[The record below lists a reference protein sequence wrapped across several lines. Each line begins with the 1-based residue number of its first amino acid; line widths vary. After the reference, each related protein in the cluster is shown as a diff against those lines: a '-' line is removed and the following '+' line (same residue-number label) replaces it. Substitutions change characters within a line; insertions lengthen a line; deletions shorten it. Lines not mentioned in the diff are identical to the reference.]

1 MAYNHRM
8 SQQFRGSQQH
18 HGRGRK
24 KEDENDALM
33 RLPDKEIAGCINDIG
48 IPFTAAD
55 LIKPNPQQIQM
66 VFEWF
71 AELLMNITHEAVE
84 PAMRAAADDV
94 GGDFPDIVPTDTR
107 NLMGFF
113 VSLRKLM
120 MEVGEA
126 FASICGVNDF
136 TFTDLTKPT
145 HDRLVKIFSYLIN
158 FVRFRESQTPVID
171 EHFNKSEKTK
181 ARIDTLYAENQEMEQ
196 RLEEMRR
203 NLRANEAQ
211 VKEKVRRND
220 ELKARLL
227 ELRRNQERVAETLER
242 VKADKTRRQT
252 QLEEKTEKVVRTRQ
266 EVEKLRPYAMESP
279 VSLQASLTELSEN
292 LLREKAQIDAME
304 KRARALQTS
313 SDTFTVV
320 SNDVQ
325 ACVKLLED
333 ISVELQKE
341 EDEESRA
348 SRNKEAISERGNSVR
363 EVEQTEKLL
372 QRQLARWNERIET
385 LRKNAQ
391 EKAEAA
397 QARMEELRE
406 VQKQLR
412 EERAEKQRD
421 MERRRIRIEQTE
433 KKMVDLKENIESEVQ
448 SAHDEYLRLE
458 SHIKFYITEMEKCI

>member
-1 MAYNHRM
+1 MSYNHRM
-8 SQQFRGSQQH
+8 SQQFHGTQQH
-18 HGRGRK
+18 HNRGRK

-48 IPFTAAD
+48 IPFTTAD

-71 AELLMNITHEAVE
+71 GELLMNVTKETVE
-84 PAMRAAADDV
+84 PAMRAAGDDV
-94 GGDFPDIVPTDTR
+94 SGDYPDIVPVDTR

-113 VSLRKLM
+113 ISLKRLM
-120 MEVGEA
+120 QE
-126 FASICGVNDF
+126 CGVNDF

-145 HDRLVKIFSYLIN
+145 HDRLIKIFSYLIN

-171 EHFNKSEKTK
+171 EHFNKTEKTK
-181 ARIDTLYAENQEMEQ
+181 SRIDTLYVENQEMEQ

-203 NLRANEAQ
+203 SLKANEGQ
-211 VKEKVRRND
+211 VREKVRRND

-242 VKADKTRRQT
+242 VKTEKARRQAL
-252 QLEEKTEKVVRTRQ
+252 LEEKTEKVVRNRQ
-266 EVEKLRPYAMESP
+266 EVEKLRPYVLESP
-279 VSLQASLTELSEN
+279 ATLQSTLTELSES

-320 SNDVQ
+320 GNDVQ
-325 ACVKLLED
+325 ACVRLLED
-333 ISVELQKE
+333 IAMELQKE
-341 EDEESRA
+341 DDEDSRA
-348 SRNKEAISERGNSVR
+348 SRNKEAISERGNNVR

-372 QRQLARWNERIET
+372 QRQLARWNERIEA
-385 LRKNAQ
+385 LGKNAR
-391 EKAEAA
+391 EKAAAA
-397 QARMEELRE
+397 QARMEELRD

-433 KKMVDLKENIESEVQ
+433 KKMADLKENIESEIQ
-448 SAHDEYLRLE
+448 SAHDQYLKLE
-458 SHIKFYITEMEKCI
+458 SHIKLYTTEMEKCL

>member
-1 MAYNHRM
+1 MSYSRM
-8 SQQFRGSQQH
+8 SQQFQSSQPHTRG
-18 HGRGRK
+18 GRK

-66 VFEWF
+66 VLEWF
-71 AELLMNITHEAVE
+71 AELIMNTTRETVE
-84 PAMRAAADDV
+84 PAMRAAADDIC
-94 GGDFPDIVPTDTR
+94 GDYPDIVPTDTR

-113 VSLRKLM
+113 ANLKRLLS
-120 MEVGEA
+120 E
-126 FASICGVNDF
+126 CGVNDF

-145 HDRLVKIFSYLIN
+145 HDRLIKIFSYLIN
-158 FVRFRESQTPVID
+158 FVRFRESQTPTID
-171 EHFNKSEKTK
+171 EHFNKTEKTK
-181 ARIDTLYAENQEMEQ
+181 QRIDTLYAENQEMVQ
-196 RLEEMRR
+196 RLEETRR
-203 NLRANEAQ
+203 NLKSNEVE
-211 VKEKVRRND
+211 VKEKLRRNED
-220 ELKARLL
+220 LKARLR
-227 ELRRNQERVAETLER
+227 ELGRGQERVAETLER
-242 VKADKTRRQT
+242 VKADKGRQQAHLKERMERT
-252 QLEEKTEKVVRTRQ
+252 VRSRQ
-266 EVEKLRPYAMESP
+266 EVEKLRPYVMESP
-279 VSLQASLTELSEN
+279 ASLQSSLSELSDS

-341 EDEESRA
+341 DEEETRA
-348 SRNKEAISERGNSVR
+348 NRNKEAISERGNNVR

-372 QRQLARWNERIET
+372 QRQLSRWNERIEA
-385 LRKNAQ
+385 LRNNAR
-391 EKAEAA
+391 EKAEVA
-397 QARMEELRE
+397 QQRMEELRG

-412 EERAEKQRD
+412 DERGEKQHD

-433 KKMVDLKENIESEVQ
+433 KKMSDLKENIESEIQ
-448 SAHDEYLRLE
+448 GAHDEYLRLE
-458 SHIKFYITEMEKCI
+458 SHIKLYITEMEKSL

>member
-1 MAYNHRM
+1 MAYNRM
-8 SQQFRGSQQH
+8 SQQFHGSQH
-18 HGRGRK
+18 NRNRK
-24 KEDENDALM
+24 KEDVNDALM

-55 LIKPNPQQIQM
+55 LVKPNAQQIQM

-71 AELLMNITHEAVE
+71 AELLMNTTRETVE
-84 PAMRAAADDV
+84 PAMRAATEYIC
-94 GGDFPDIVPTDTR
+94 GDYPDIISADTR

-113 VSLRKLM
+113 ISLRRLM
-120 MEVGEA
+120 ME
-126 FASICGVNDF
+126 CGVNDF
-136 TFTDLTKPT
+136 TFTDLTRPT

-158 FVRFRESQTPVID
+158 FVRFRESQTAVID

-181 ARIDTLYAENQEMEQ
+181 TRIEALLVENQEMEQ
-196 RLEEMRR
+196 HIEEMKRSQK
-203 NLRANEAQ
+203 AVEGQ
-211 VKEKVRRND
+211 VKEKIRRND

-227 ELRRNQERVAETLER
+227 ELRRNQERIAEALER
-242 VKADKTRRQT
+242 AKADKARRQA
-252 QLEEKTEKVVRTRQ
+252 LFEEKMERLVRSRQ
-266 EVEKLRPYAMESP
+266 ETEKLRPYVLESP
-279 VSLQASLTELSEN
+279 ASLQSTLTELSEN

-320 SNDVQ
+320 SNDIQ
-325 ACVKLLED
+325 ACIKLLDD

-341 EDEESRA
+341 EEEESRA
-348 SRNKEAISERGNSVR
+348 SRNREAISERGNNVR
-363 EVEQTEKLL
+363 EVEQTEQLL
-372 QRQLARWNERIET
+372 QRQLAKWNERIEA

-391 EKAEAA
+391 EKAEAV
-397 QARMEELRE
+397 QARMEELRN

-433 KKMVDLKENIESEVQ
+433 KKMADLKENIENEVH
-448 SAHDEYLRLE
+448 SAHDQYLKLE
-458 SHIKFYITEMEKCI
+458 SHIKLYITEMEKCL